1 MELRQIRSFLSIAE
15 TLHFGRTAE
24 LIHLSQPA
32 LSLQIRALEEE
43 VGVRLFERN
52 RRKTTLTAAGFA
64 FRDDA
69 TRALS
74 QLDQAVRRARLAA
87 DGKLG
92 LLRIGFISTAGSEIV
107 PNIVRQF
114 RELNPEVEFSLR
126 AITTA
131 DQVRMLETGSLDIG
145 FLRLPIGGHATLDV
159 VTVHRE
165 PFVLVVPASHKLAKR
180 KRVRLS
186 EVSGQDFVM
195 YERAYAPGFHDL
207 IFGMLRDAGIVPN
220 ISQTAAEIATLISLV
235 DAHMGIAILPASAVK
250 HSVASV
256 IACEIADEI
265 PMSEIALVVSKRVRA
280 AVVDNFRIFCAER
293 VRSGEELFIRS
304 SKLTPAPNT
313 PAQCYRWCIGCTEK
327 RRQRRDAELRG
338 GFVDRLTA
346 ERWRSRRA
354 SFLTS
359 MYGVV
364 PSHFLGC
371 LHNYPY

>member
-15 TLHFGRTAE
+15 TLHFGRTAQ

-69 TRALS
+69 VAALS
-74 QLDQAVRRARLAA
+74 QLDQATRKARLAA
-87 DGKLG
+87 KGKLG
-92 LLRIGFISTAGSEIV
+92 LLRIGFISTVGSEMV
-107 PNIVRQF
+107 PNIIRQF

-131 DQVRMLETGSLDIG
+131 DQIRMLETGLLDIG
-145 FLRLPIGGHATLDV
+145 FLRLPIGGHSALDV

-186 EVSGQDFVM
+186 EVSDQDFVM
-195 YERAYAPGFHDL
+195 YERTYAPGFHDL

-220 ISQTAAEIATLISLV
+220 VSQTAGEISTLTSLV
-235 DAHMGIAILPASAVK
+235 AAHIGIAILPASAVK

-256 IACEIADEI
+256 IACDIVDQV
-265 PMSEIALVVSKRVRA
+265 PMSEIAMV
-280 AVVDNFRIFCAER
+280 
-293 VRSGEELFIRS
+293 
-304 SKLTPAPNT
+304 
-313 PAQCYRWCIGCTEK
+313 
-327 RRQRRDAELRG
+327 
-338 GFVDRLTA
+338 
-346 ERWRSRRA
+346 
-354 SFLTS
+354 
-359 MYGVV
+359 
-364 PSHFLGC
+364 
-371 LHNYPY
+371 